1 MSLNLSQKKLQEILV
16 NKMATL
22 PNEIIIK
29 FINDLVQVLYLIYHM
44 IHRITCIYIFVSLLS
59 LSPNMLQYLT
69 TGLGIWA

>member
-1 MSLNLSQKKLQEILV
+1 MSLNLSQKRLQEILV

-22 PNEIIIK
+22 PNETIIK
-29 FINDLVQVLYLIYHM
+29 FINDLVQILYLYM

-69 TGLGIWA
+69 TGLGIWAEF